1 MSRLEFAPG
10 IDEVKITDVQK
21 GLGGFT
27 PKPEKAVSFAAL
39 KEALKKAGYKLNSA
53 DLIVTGALEREG
65 DNWWLVADASK
76 QRFLLLGE
84 HQALAEGARVEVQGG
99 WETQGEKEAAREV
112 IRLRT
117 VEKVAAVRRP
127 LAENVEVAVIEG
139 GAPMTPIR
147 TTSPGLTVYK
157 GGAVVPRPLFTQQHL
172 GSLKIDRHAVRLT
185 LTYTPTPT
193 LQLEAEIPYQKSS
206 FRDGTRQGSGHG
218 WGNVILWGKY
228 RFFRTLEPWGDRQAA
243 VRFGLEL
250 PTGKKDA
257 PTEAAL
263 PLPEF
268 VRRQLTPIAGGLSA
282 HLDASYSQARGRLV
296 YGGSV
301 EAIIRSERSGFHLGQ
316 EVRANTDLEYVL
328 LPLKYRSP
336 TTELF
341 LIFETTYVHR
351 TNGRAGGRVVS
362 DTSSNGYYVAPALQ
376 YVPTARFLIEASY
389 QVPVIERMGPQVL
402 RTDRN
407 ILFGIRYLY

>member
-1 MSRLEFAPG
+1 
-10 IDEVKITDVQK
+10 
-21 GLGGFT
+21 
-27 PKPEKAVSFAAL
+27 
-39 KEALKKAGYKLNSA
+39 
-53 DLIVTGALEREG
+53 
-65 DNWWLVADASK
+65 
-76 QRFLLLGE
+76 
-84 HQALAEGARVEVQGG
+84 
-99 WETQGEKEAAREV
+99 
-112 IRLRT
+112 
-117 VEKVAAVRRP
+117 
-127 LAENVEVAVIEG
+127 
-139 GAPMTPIR
+139 
-147 TTSPGLTVYK
+147 
-157 GGAVVPRPLFTQQHL
+157 
-172 GSLKIDRHAVRLT
+172 
-185 LTYTPTPT
+185 
-193 LQLEAEIPYQKSS
+193 
-206 FRDGTRQGSGHG
+206 
-218 WGNVILWGKY
+218 VILWGKY